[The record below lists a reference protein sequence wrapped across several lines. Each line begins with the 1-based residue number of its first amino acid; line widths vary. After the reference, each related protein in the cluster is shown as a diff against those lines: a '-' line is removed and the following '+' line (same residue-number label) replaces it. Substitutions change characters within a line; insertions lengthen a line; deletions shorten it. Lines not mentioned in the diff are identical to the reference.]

1 MSAKTCDVIFSTKM
15 VTNLLQTSLIDIAL
29 LLYYIS
35 WSFFIHAY
43 FKKIISHHR
52 IWLRHDV
59 CSIFFQFKAPKQSKG
74 QCHPNQVQMES
85 FHKGLE
91 QYSKPY
97 DLFLPIQHP
106 NQPYEDNKEIFIQQL
121 NISRSRTIG
130 FDQIVLHM
138 PCVIKV
144 VNM

>member
-1 MSAKTCDVIFSTKM
+1 MQSTQNKSTPWILTLM
-15 VTNLLQTSLIDIAL
+15 CAVS
-29 LLYYIS
+29 
-35 WSFFIHAY
+35 
-43 FKKIISHHR
+43 
-52 IWLRHDV
+52 
-59 CSIFFQFKAPKQSKG
+59 FFQFKAPKQSKG
-74 QCHPNQVQMES
+74 QYHPNRVQMES